1 MTIIFVDIEGDPAQ
15 ELSAIA
21 MNADT
26 REITDVYHAN
36 AYTDQPDDWSRSH
49 VHGLDKTFLKE
60 NGFPDQVTLVSD
72 FKRWLRNKDI
82 LVTYANNP
90 GKEIQTLNL
99 LVKDIGMPQWAERVY
114 LTSYRTALAF
124 KRKSVPVRNTICK
137 SGAHGKFRYYP
148 NYRYTFAEHIKR
160 DFGHH
165 CSLYDAFSLYLY
177 YVLE

>member
-26 REITDVYHAN
+26 RDITDVYHAY
-36 AYTDQPDDWSRSH
+36 AYTDQPDDWSRNH
-49 VHGLDKTFLKE
+49 VHGLNKTFLKE

-72 FKRWLRNKDI
+72 FKRWLRGKDI
-82 LVTYANNP
+82 LATFANNP

-99 LVKDIGMPQWAERVY
+99 PVKDIGLPKWIDRIHNI
-114 LTSYRTALAF
+114 SHKTALAF
-124 KRKSVPVRNTICK
+124 KRKSVPVHNTICN
-137 SGAHGKFRYYP
+137 SEAHSKFRYYP
-148 NYRYTFAEHIKR
+148 FYRYTVAEHYKR

-165 CSLYDAFSLYLY
+165 CSLYDAFSLYLH
-177 YVLE
+177 YVLD